1 MDNKP
6 VLLIGLGN
14 PILGDDSVG
23 IFVVRILKQRILD
36 RIGFDFKELSVGGIR
51 LVEEMLGYDTV
62 FVVDSI
68 ASEGTSGQ
76 IREFSPEDFK
86 ESQYESSPHT
96 TNFATALELYKKLE
110 PDRVPKLIRIF
121 TIDVKPDLTFRDA
134 LSSSVRTAAEE
145 LAQQL
150 VREIEALLK

>member
-1 MDNKP
+1 VNNKP

-23 IFVVRILKQRILD
+23 IVVVRLLKQRILNRTGLD
-36 RIGFDFKELSVGGIR
+36 VKELSVGGIR
-51 LVEEMLGYDTV
+51 LVEEMLGYETV
-62 FVVDSI
+62 FIVDSI
-68 ASEGTSGQ
+68 ASEGKSGQ

-110 PDRVPKLIRIF
+110 PERVPKLIRIF
-121 TIDVKPDLTFRDA
+121 TIDVKPDLTFRDV
-134 LSSSVRTAAEE
+134 LSSSVRMAAEE
-145 LAQQL
+145 LAEQL
-150 VREIEALLK
+150 AREIEAFLT